1 MSLGETVRVD
11 PEAEGLIAVNAVGGA
26 SHGDISPWRPA

>member
-11 PEAEGLIAVNAVGGA
+11 PDAEGLIAVNAVAGA
-26 SHGDISPWRPA
+26 SQGDMSAW